1 MKYLKQ
7 SNLISLIMGFIVI
20 LGLAT
25 AAVEAMPWASKA
37 QVKTNADAIALLIR
51 YSKQE
56 QDWYNDF
63 RERLA
68 RIEESGKNISK
79 DLAEIK
85 SDFKEHQRNHH
96 N

>member
-7 SNLISLIMGFIVI
+7 GNIIPLVIGFIVI

-25 AAVEAMPWASKA
+25 AAVEAMPWASKESVA
-37 QVKTNADAIALLIR
+37 DNEKTINLLLEFR
-51 YSKQE
+51 NQE
-56 QDWYNDF
+56 QIWYADF
-63 RERLA
+63 RERLV

-79 DLAEIK
+79 DLEEIK